1 MKGQSHPLCAAV
13 TADSLRKGFDVGMEE
28 PLGESDVTGL
38 LTHPTVGNKSRAVSD
53 FSLSKNQNH
62 ICCWLSRI
70 HPQIK
75 HNINSSMPL
84 SST

>member
-38 LTHPTVGNKSRAVSD
+38 LMHPTAGLLT
-53 FSLSKNQNH
+53 FH
-62 ICCWLSRI
+62 YPRI
-70 HPQIK
+70 RI
-75 HNINSSMPL
+75 IFAAG
-84 SST
+84 